1 MQKILIIAY
10 FFPPCNLTASR
21 RVESFAKYLH
31 CFGIYPIIVTRKWEK
46 EIKSPSD
53 ILQRTSS
60 QIEVIQNDN
69 YEVHYLPYKPC
80 LRDKLFQKQSKIFK
94 LTSKILTF
102 FQILAQFIT
111 VKAIPF
117 NNIYYYS
124 LSIIKVNKIK
134 KVVISANP
142 FEIFK
147 FGHLLNK
154 KTGIKWIADYR
165 DDWNTSELPEYTSKN
180 PIVRKIETFYEKKWL
195 STSSAIT
202 SISDYYTRKLNLFL
216 NKPAFTIQNGFDFE
230 INMENNQNYFE
241 DFTIV
246 YNGSLY
252 DSQNIELFI
261 SAYLDALNALKDKNI
276 KLLFPGLAFNPS
288 QANRIRML
296 LTGYE
301 KHYEI
306 TERMPFEEVIKIQ
319 QKAHLMLM
327 VPHTGIK
334 GIPSSKL
341 YEYIG
346 LGKKVLLCP
355 SDYDIIEQTLIDTDS
370 GVFLNK
376 KESISE
382 FLVNA
387 VVNQVVWEKNSLDEK
402 RINKINRYSRRAQTA
417 LLADIIKNL

>member
-1 MQKILIIAY
+1 MQKILIITY
-10 FFPPCNLTASR
+10 YFPPCNLTASR

-80 LRDKLFQKQSKIFK
+80 LRDKLFQKKSKTFK

-102 FQILAQFIT
+102 SQILAQFIT

-124 LSIIKVNKIK
+124 LSIIKENQIK
-134 KVVISANP
+134 KIIISANP

-154 KTGIKWIADYR
+154 KTGINWIADYR

-180 PIVRKIETFYEKKWL
+180 SIVRKIETLYEKKWL
-195 STSSAIT
+195 STSTAIT
-202 SISDYYTRKLNLFL
+202 TISDYYAYKLNLFL
-216 NKPAFTIQNGFDFE
+216 NKPAYTIQNGFDFE
-230 INMENNQNYFE
+230 LNMVINQNHFE
-241 DFTIV
+241 VFTIV

-261 SAYLDALNALKDKNI
+261 SAYLDALKALKDKNI
-276 KLLFPGLAFNPS
+276 KLLFPGLAFNPK
-288 QANRIRML
+288 QTNRIRNL
-296 LTGYE
+296 LSGYE
-301 KHYEI
+301 QHYEI
-306 TERMPFEEVIKIQ
+306 TERMPFEEVINIQ

-341 YEYIG
+341 YEYLG

-355 SDYDIIEQTLIDTDS
+355 SDYDIIEQTLLDTDS
-370 GVFLNK
+370 GVILNK
-376 KESISE
+376 KECISE

-387 VVNQVVWEKNSLDEK
+387 VTNQEVWEKNSLDED
-402 RINKINRYSRRAQTA
+402 RINKINKYSRKTQTA
-417 LLADIIKNL
+417 LLADIIINL